1 MAQRE
6 TTQQKQSFGAV
17 ARRVSLVSIAVNV
30 ALTAFKVLAGIV
42 AHSGAMIS
50 DAIHSASDIF
60 STVLVMIGVS
70 VSERRPDAHHPY
82 GHERMECVASILLAV
97 ILAITGVGIGISGI
111 RQIASGAAA
120 NAQIGVLALVAA
132 CVSIATKEWMYHYTK
147 NAARRIKSD
156 ALMAD
161 AWHHR
166 SDAISSVGALIG
178 IAGARL
184 GVPVMDAIASIAI
197 CVLIVFAAVG
207 IFREAVDKM
216 VDHACDEQTVEKICA
231 CAAACEGVRRVDE
244 VRTRMFGARSY
255 VDIEISADAALS
267 LASAHE
273 IAERVHAAVE
283 AECYD
288 VKHCMVHVNPYA
300 PPQCPIDDPSA

>member
-97 ILAITGVGIGISGI
+97 IDQLTSIISNQVVVQVLNWLSFNSRYTPFTTG
-111 RQIASGAAA
+111 
-120 NAQIGVLALVAA
+120 
-132 CVSIATKEWMYHYTK
+132 TFH
-147 NAARRIKSD
+147 
-156 ALMAD
+156 
-161 AWHHR
+161 
-166 SDAISSVGALIG
+166 
-178 IAGARL
+178 
-184 GVPVMDAIASIAI
+184 IASI
-197 CVLIVFAAVG
+197 VFFLSVAAV
-207 IFREAVDKM
+207 FLFLTARKLES
-216 VDHACDEQTVEKICA
+216 
-231 CAAACEGVRRVDE
+231 RRW
-244 VRTRMFGARSY
+244 S
-255 VDIEISADAALS
+255 
-267 LASAHE
+267 
-273 IAERVHAAVE
+273 
-283 AECYD
+283 
-288 VKHCMVHVNPYA
+288 
-300 PPQCPIDDPSA
+300 